1 MLLYVMTG
9 GAKTEVGYTLQG
21 SITIVDPQTS
31 EGRVGIRHRKTP
43 KISV

>member
-9 GAKTEVGYTLQG
+9 GAKTEVGYTTG

-31 EGRVGIRHRKTP
+31 EGRVGICHRKTP
-43 KISV
+43 KISI